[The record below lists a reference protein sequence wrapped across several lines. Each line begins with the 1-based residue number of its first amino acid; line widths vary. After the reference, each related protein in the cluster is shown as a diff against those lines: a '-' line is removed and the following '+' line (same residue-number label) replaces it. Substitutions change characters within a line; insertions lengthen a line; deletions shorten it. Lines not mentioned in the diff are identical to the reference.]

1 MDLKRIFRGWVLA
14 ILFVAII
21 LVILFRL
28 VNTSPQYQQVATS
41 RAIAAIEAGN
51 VKSVTLTDVDQTIQL
66 TTKSGQNWEAS
77 WVGAQGSQLA
87 NDLQKLVANHQ
98 LPADAYPAKV
108 PNSSTPG

>member
-41 RAIAAIEAGN
+41 KAIAAIEAGH
-51 VKSVTLTDVDQTIQL
+51 VKSVTLTDVDQTLSLIHISEP
-66 TTKSGQNWEAS
+66 TR
-77 WVGAQGSQLA
+77 
-87 NDLQKLVANHQ
+87 
-98 LPADAYPAKV
+98 PY
-108 PNSSTPG
+108 